1 MGSNSTFTALVA
13 EFLLYSNTLSTMGT
27 KGGGGRKW
35 ECFFVKKLSLVVTH
49 PVFVN
54 RAHHNLVV
62 TKYGRKTKRKGKRPN
77 HKKSNPRKNP

>member
-1 MGSNSTFTALVA
+1 
-13 EFLLYSNTLSTMGT
+13 MGT
-27 KGGGGRKW
+27 KGGGGGRKW
-35 ECFFVKKLSLVVTH
+35 ECFFVKKLSLAITH

-62 TKYGRKTKRKGKRPN
+62 TKSGRKTKRKGKRPN